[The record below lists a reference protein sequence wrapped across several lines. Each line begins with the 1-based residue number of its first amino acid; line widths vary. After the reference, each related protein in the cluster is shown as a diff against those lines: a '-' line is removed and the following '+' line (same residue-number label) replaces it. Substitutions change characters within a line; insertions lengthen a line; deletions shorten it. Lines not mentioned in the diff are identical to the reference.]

1 MSDIVELESRI
12 SAALGR
18 IRAGLAPGSDH
29 VPGHLSGR
37 ASGHVLGGA
46 GPAPAATA
54 PGAVAE
60 LDALRARLEEERTAN
75 AQLEARVK
83 ALKDRQDGR
92 IAALEDAGTQSKT
105 QLALFDR
112 DLQRLRE
119 ANADLRDIN
128 GQLREAL
135 AEGVADPGLINKAM
149 RAELDALVALRAA
162 DAAEVDAVLE
172 ALRPIL
178 AEAT

>member
-18 IRAGLAPGSDH
+18 IRAGLAQVPVGTGSM
-29 VPGHLSGR
+29 
-37 ASGHVLGGA
+37 AA
-46 GPAPAATA
+46 PAPAAGT
-54 PGAVAE
+54 AE
-60 LDALRARLEEERTAN
+60 LAALRARLEEERIAN

-83 ALKDRQDGR
+83 ALKDRQDER
-92 IAALEDAGTQSKT
+92 IAALEDAATQSKT

-128 GQLREAL
+128 GQLRDAL

-149 RAELDALVALRAA
+149 RAELDALAALRAA